1 MLLSFF
7 ICVVLFFIHVN
18 NNKSYKFMLLR
29 CLSGVLDIF
38 TLVRETLW
46 KYKFVLGIRF
56 AGSA

>member
-7 ICVVLFFIHVN
+7 ICVVLFSFMLTTT
-18 NNKSYKFMLLR
+18 KSYKFMLLR

>member
-1 MLLSFF
+1 MLTTT
-7 ICVVLFFIHVN
+7 
-18 NNKSYKFMLLR
+18 KSYKFMLLR